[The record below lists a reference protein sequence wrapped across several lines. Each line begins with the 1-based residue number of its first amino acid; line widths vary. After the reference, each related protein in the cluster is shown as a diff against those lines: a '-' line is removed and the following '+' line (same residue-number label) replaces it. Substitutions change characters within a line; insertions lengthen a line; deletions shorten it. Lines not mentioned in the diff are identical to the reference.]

1 MAKVEF
7 IRYIIWEKDKEGGV
21 SIVKKMAGKKRTIDI
36 KKLNLAGLFIA
47 LGVIIPYFAGH
58 AFGIEG
64 VVFLPMHIP
73 VLMAG
78 LLLGWRYGAIVGV
91 LAPILS
97 SLLTGMPALWP
108 QLPMLGSELIIF
120 GLVAGLV
127 REKFKWNL
135 YVSLIVA
142 MIAGRVIG
150 AGVLALVLA
159 PPNINVF
166 IGMVTGRLTTGLP
179 GIGVQLVFIPGLV
192 MLIERAFGKIGESEG
207 VNSLV
212 EEGRESITVEK
223 KDAVEEVEESGETK
237 EMREVEEVKKEED
250 KLEINNITQMKDY
263 KMNLVGF
270 EENREAIH
278 RAVAGI
284 EAGDFGCAVIKNNV
298 IIHEGRGKGVS
309 PLLELASTVEGL
321 KKMENALVVDRIIGK
336 AAAMLV
342 VMGKVTHAYGLT
354 MSKSGEEYLHAHG
367 VETKNNRCVD
377 AISDRTGRGICP
389 MERSVMEIDDPREGF
404 EKLQETLA
412 YLRSKSS

>member
-1 MAKVEF
+1 MT
-7 IRYIIWEKDKEGGV
+7 EKN
-21 SIVKKMAGKKRTIDI
+21 RTIDI
-36 KKLNLAGLFIA
+36 KKLNLTGLFIA

-127 REKFKWNL
+127 RKKFKWNL

-166 IGMVTGRLTTGLP
+166 IGMVIGRLTTGLP

-192 MLIERAFGKIGESEG
+192 MLIERAFGRIGESEG
-207 VNSLV
+207 VTSLV
-212 EEGRESITVEK
+212 EEKT
-223 KDAVEEVEESGETK
+223 
-237 EMREVEEVKKEED
+237 
-250 KLEINNITQMKDY
+250 EINNITQMKDY
-263 KMNLVGF
+263 KITLVGF
-270 EENREAIH
+270 EENEEAIE

-298 IIHEGRGKGVS
+298 IIHKGRGKGVS
-309 PLLELASTVEGL
+309 PLLELASTAEGL

-367 VETKNNRCVD
+367 VKTKNNRCVD

>member
-1 MAKVEF
+1 MT
-7 IRYIIWEKDKEGGV
+7 EKSRTG
-21 SIVKKMAGKKRTIDI
+21 TIDI

-127 REKFKWNL
+127 RKKFRWNL

-192 MLIERAFGKIGESEG
+192 LLIERAFGKIGESEG
-207 VNSLV
+207 VVSLV
-212 EEGRESITVEK
+212 EEGREPITVQKVGVVKEVGE
-223 KDAVEEVEESGETK
+223 VEGVEESREVETVKEVEGVGKAREVEVEEK
-237 EMREVEEVKKEED
+237 AEEKID
-250 KLEINNITQMKDY
+250 KNNITQLRDY
-263 KMNLVGF
+263 KINLVGF
-270 EENREAIH
+270 EENKEAIG

-284 EAGDFGCAVIKNNV
+284 EAGDFGFALIKNNV
-298 IIHEGRGKGVS
+298 IIYKGRGKGVS
-309 PLLELASTVEGL
+309 PLLELASTAEGL
-321 KKMENALVVDRIIGK
+321 KMMENALVVDRIIGK
-336 AAAMLV
+336 AAAILL
-342 VMGKVTHAYGLT
+342 VMGKVTHAYGMT

-412 YLRSKSS
+412 YLRNKSS

>member
-1 MAKVEF
+1 MAE
-7 IRYIIWEKDKEGGV
+7 EN
-21 SIVKKMAGKKRTIDI
+21 RTIDI
-36 KKLNLAGLFIA
+36 KNLNLAGLFIA

-58 AFGIEG
+58 AFGIPG

-91 LAPILS
+91 LAPLLS

-108 QLPMLGSELIIF
+108 QLPMLGSELVIF

-127 REKFKWNL
+127 RKKFKWNL
-135 YVSLIVA
+135 YGSLIVA
-142 MIAGRVIG
+142 MIAGRMIG
-150 AGVLALVLA
+150 AGVMALVLA
-159 PPNINVF
+159 PPNLNLL
-166 IGMVTGRLTTGLP
+166 IGMVTERLTTGLP
-179 GIGVQLVFIPGLV
+179 GIGIQLVFIPGLV

-207 VNSLV
+207 GISSV
-212 EEGRESITVEK
+212 EERK
-223 KDAVEEVEESGETK
+223 KQVTP
-237 EMREVEEVKKEED
+237 
-250 KLEINNITQMKDY
+250 IKDF
-263 KMNLVGF
+263 KVNLVGF
-270 EENREAIH
+270 EKNKEAIE
-278 RAVAGI
+278 RAIAGI
-284 EAGDFGCAVIKNNV
+284 EAGDFGCAIIRNNV
-298 IIHEGRGKGVS
+298 IIHKGRGKGVS
-309 PLLELASTVEGL
+309 PLLELASTAEGL
-321 KKMENALVVDRIIGK
+321 KKMESALVVDRIIGK
-336 AAAMLV
+336 AAAMIV

-389 MERSVMEIDDPREGF
+389 MERSVMEVDDPVEGY

>member
-1 MAKVEF
+1 MLSIEVDPEGFNKK
-7 IRYIIWEKDKEGGV
+7 YKEGGV
-21 SIVKKMAGKKRTIDI
+21 STIKKRMEKNRTNNI
-36 KKLNLAGLFIA
+36 KELNLAGLFIA

-58 AFGIEG
+58 AFGIPG

-78 LLLGWRYGAIVGV
+78 LLLGWRYGATVGV
-91 LAPILS
+91 LTPLLS

-108 QLPMLGSELIIF
+108 QLPMLGSELVIF

-127 REKFKWNL
+127 RKKFKWNL

-142 MIAGRVIG
+142 MVAGRIIG

-159 PPNINVF
+159 PPNINIL
-166 IGMVTGRLTTGLP
+166 IGMVTERLTTGLP

-192 MLIERAFGKIGESEG
+192 MLIERAFGKMGESEG
-207 VNSLV
+207 VVSLP
-212 EEGRESITVEK
+212 
-223 KDAVEEVEESGETK
+223 EES
-237 EMREVEEVKKEED
+237 REQIYAFREFKVD
-250 KLEINNITQMKDY
+250 LI
-263 KMNLVGF
+263 GF
-270 EENREAIH
+270 EENKEAID
-278 RAVAGI
+278 RAVTGI

-298 IIHEGRGKGVS
+298 IVHKGRGKGVS
-309 PLLELASTVEGL
+309 PLLELASSDEGL
-321 KKMENALVVDRIIGK
+321 RKMENALVVDRIIGK

-342 VMGKVTHAYGLT
+342 VMGGVTHAYGLT

>member
-1 MAKVEF
+1 MT
-7 IRYIIWEKDKEGGV
+7 EKN
-21 SIVKKMAGKKRTIDI
+21 RTIDI

-127 REKFKWNL
+127 RKKFKWNL

-207 VNSLV
+207 VTSFA
-212 EEGRESITVEK
+212 EEAREPIPVHIKT
-223 KDAVEEVEESGETK
+223 
-237 EMREVEEVKKEED
+237 
-250 KLEINNITQMKDY
+250 Y

-270 EENREAIH
+270 EENEEAIE

-284 EAGDFGCAVIKNNV
+284 KAGDFGCAVIKNNV